1 MENKFL
7 GNINRHVQENF
18 WLYIIS
24 LLCIC
29 TGIVLGIY
37 SVKYMGSFEK
47 GDLLSYVESFS
58 KSISSNGIDSKS
70 ILFEAIKN
78 NITIIV
84 AIWFL
89 GLTMIGI
96 PVILIIDVIKG
107 FTIGFTTSFIVNGLG
122 MKGIWMSL
130 LGVLPQNLIYI
141 PCIIFASVLSMEFSI
156 QILRD
161 KNNRGFQ
168 NGIWVRATSY
178 SFSFAF
184 VVVIMFIG
192 FLMESYITPNMIK
205 LVVARAGVCIL
216 CL

>member
-1 MENKFL
+1 
-7 GNINRHVQENF
+7 
-18 WLYIIS
+18 
-24 LLCIC
+24 
-29 TGIVLGIY
+29 
-37 SVKYMGSFEK
+37 MGSFEK

-78 NITIIV
+78 NITLII

-141 PCIIFASVLSMEFSI
+141 PV
-156 QILRD
+156 
-161 KNNRGFQ
+161 
-168 NGIWVRATSY
+168 
-178 SFSFAF
+178 
-184 VVVIMFIG
+184 
-192 FLMESYITPNMIK
+192 
-205 LVVARAGVCIL
+205 
-216 CL
+216 